1 MNEPLIC
8 FIHACYRSNCEI
20 FIHVCFILPCFT
32 LIDQNVKIQSSGK
45 NDRLLSGDIKYIG
58 LLQTFSPLKPS
69 SYTSAISKSNQ
80 QTT

>member
-1 MNEPLIC
+1 MNLSSVLYMHVIGLIVKYSSMYVL
-8 FIHACYRSNCEI
+8 F
-20 FIHVCFILPCFT
+20 LPCFT